1 MRYHRSMVRLSR
13 PQYVRESA
21 DFVSH
26 FRARRRPLGG
36 LARAGLGLALVG
48 LGLVGCGDTVKIIEC
63 PTGTFPEG
71 SQCIP
76 YDTFVPDTAVD
87 ATVDTREDTA
97 VDTWTPPDTTPDTG
111 GDTASETD
119 AAETVG
125 GATGTACVKNA
136 DCAGG
141 TCLDWTGGYCTT
153 LDCGAGTCG
162 ANERCLAYQA
172 NQLCVRGCG
181 SDADCRAPDQA
192 CKTLVDG
199 GQTVKVCMGVDPGAG
214 KTGAACGDATDC
226 EGRATCLQ
234 SFPGGYCSA
243 LECDVLGC
251 PNGASC
257 VKVDG
262 RPSCLLRCSGDGDC
276 GGTAGAERRCGVL
289 QGVSGGPVDVCIS
302 GVAGKALG
310 ATCRSDF
317 ECTSGT
323 CQILGEGRCSQT
335 RRPCFT
341 ASATTDCNGAEFCQ
355 VTADSRVGLC
365 SQPCA
370 LGARACPG
378 AAHCLTET
386 ADPRVAWCRPACT
399 GGGDTSCNADA
410 GLVCAFGI
418 PVSDSGQGRY
428 ACTRKAA
435 GGTLES
441 CTGNATC
448 GGGTCLLDGNNGY
461 CAAVCGEDGHC
472 AFGGACVFGASG
484 DRCQR
489 ACFAQ
494 GDCPSGFTCEVPS
507 GATRSVCVP

>member
-1 MRYHRSMVRLSR
+1 MRSSVVRLA
-13 PQYVRESA
+13 V
-21 DFVSH
+21 
-26 FRARRRPLGG
+26 LGMV
-36 LARAGLGLALVG
+36 LA
-48 LGLVGCGDTVKIIEC
+48 GCGDTVKIIEC
-63 PTGTFPEG
+63 PPGTFPEG
-71 SQCIP
+71 SACIP
-76 YDTFVPDTAVD
+76 FDTVDPDTSG
-87 ATVDTREDTA
+87 DTA
-97 VDTWTPPDTTPDTG
+97 QPDTSTPVDTWTPPDTTIDTVDTTPPDTDG
-111 GDTASETD
+111 GETASG
-119 AAETVG
+119 A
-125 GATGTACVKNA
+125 ATGAACVKNA

-141 TCLDWTGGYCTT
+141 TCLDWTGGYCTK
-153 LDCGAGTCG
+153 LDCDAEACD
-162 ANERCLAYQA
+162 ANERCLAFQA
-172 NQLCVRGCG
+172 NHLCVRGCE

-192 CKTLVDG
+192 CKTIVEG
-199 GQTVKVCMGVDPGAG
+199 AATAKVCMGVDPGAG

-251 PNGASC
+251 PTGASC

-262 RPSCLLRCSGDGDC
+262 RPSCLLRCGGDGDC

-289 QGVSGGPVDVCIS
+289 QGVTGGPVDVCIS

-335 RRPCFT
+335 RRPCFV
-341 ASATTDCNGAEFCQ
+341 ASAATDCNGAEFCQ

-370 LGARACPG
+370 LGGRACPG
-378 AAHCLTET
+378 ASHCLTET
-386 ADPRVAWCRPACT
+386 SDPRVAWCRPACT
-399 GGGDTSCNADA
+399 GGTDTSCNADA

-441 CTGNATC
+441 CSGNATC
-448 GGGTCLLDGNNGY
+448 GGGTCLLDGANGY
-461 CAAVCGEDGHC
+461 CAGACGEDGHC
-472 AFGGACVFGASG
+472 AFGGACVFSGAG

-494 GDCPSGFTCEVPS
+494 SDCPTGFTCEVPS
-507 GATRSVCVP
+507 GAARSVCVP